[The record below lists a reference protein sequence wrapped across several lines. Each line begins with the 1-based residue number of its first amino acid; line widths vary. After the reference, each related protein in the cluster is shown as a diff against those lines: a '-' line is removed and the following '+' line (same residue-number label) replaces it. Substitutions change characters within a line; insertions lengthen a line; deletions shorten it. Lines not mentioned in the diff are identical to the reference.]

1 MDWFNENAGVMT
13 LILLIVSVI
22 AFIFIIIV
30 MMTLKNRIAVQR
42 LKMVGFYSKDVGSR
56 ENYAEFTVGNR
67 SLNDVSV
74 KEIGLKNGKINLDF
88 TALYMQK
95 ANLNPGTRIV
105 IDQRSSLT
113 FRMTEEELAS
123 VYLDSPKGKKLSRL
137 RLYVVDLPGNV
148 YYGNMHAV
156 RKLLAERL
164 KRLNAETVVPESP
177 ARSASVQNVP
187 ATSEEKQE
195 ENHENS

>member
-13 LILLIVSVI
+13 LILLIVSII
-22 AFIFIIIV
+22 AFAFLIVV

-42 LKMVGFYSKDVGSR
+42 LKMVGFYSKNVASR

-74 KEIGLKNGKINLDF
+74 KEIGIKNGKINLDF
-88 TALYMQK
+88 TALYLQK
-95 ANLNPGTRIV
+95 AGLTPGTRVV

-123 VYLDSPKGKKLSRL
+123 VYLDTPKGKKLHRL
-137 RLYVVDLPGNV
+137 RLYIVDLPGNV

-156 RKLLAERL
+156 RKLLSEKL
-164 KRLNAETVVPESP
+164 KRQPEDAVPNRSAETATEKPEE
-177 ARSASVQNVP
+177 
-187 ATSEEKQE
+187 T
-195 ENHENS
+195 HENS